1 MLNQTTPD
9 FDLRQAFE
17 LQTIAEQAAG
27 VGCWSLDIVSGR
39 EYCSPGLYRLLELD
53 PDVASS
59 GIVAWQSVLHPADAD
74 AATSL
79 IKQSI
84 KEHMPFRATYPI
96 TLSHSGTRW
105 IEFHGQA
112 TYDAK
117 ASPIH
122 FSGYCID
129 VTDRRSAEEEYR
141 EIRERQSFLL
151 KLSDALAPLSDP
163 IQIQVEACRVLGQH
177 LKVNRV
183 FYAEADNTGLNRAGP
198 QYVDGVP
205 LTAEVWNSRDY
216 DPSLLARYQSG
227 EMQTCDDVT
236 KNPDL
241 SEAQKDAYT
250 TDHIIAWAAA
260 PIAKPGMP
268 LGRLVIHQNTPR
280 HWRQFEID
288 LIRETAERV
297 WPAVQRAKSQAA
309 LELTENI
316 PVGTYTMVLAPGST
330 AAKFSFLSKRFLGIT
345 GLNAEEAR
353 SDPLKV
359 FTCVHPDDYDAFVTK
374 NADAIAKGLPF
385 IGETR
390 IIVRDEVSWIRAES
404 APRSMPDGSTIWEGV
419 LIDVTEQRRA
429 EEALQLS
436 EERYRLIAEITQEA
450 WWEEDLRVRELTNSP
465 RICEMLGRG
474 QEILHCSAAAYRD
487 LIHPDDQP
495 RSRVAY
501 ERAINENTDYR
512 AIYRLRHADGHYVWV
527 EDHARVIRRDA
538 EARPTRMLGALTDIT
553 ARKQAE
559 IALQESEENFRRLF
573 DDAPDAYIILD
584 QNRLEVLAC
593 NLASERLLRG
603 NRQQITGMN
612 TQQLSP
618 PHQPDGRP
626 STEAAAD
633 MTRQILEKGYL
644 RFEWVL
650 RRIDGTDFWA
660 EVMATVGHYRQRDV
674 LYVSLR
680 EIGEIIA
687 AKQAAEAA
695 SVAKSQFLSV
705 MSHELR
711 TPLNAIMNMFQ
722 LIMLSGVDEKARDYS
737 LRGLKSSEHLLSLVT
752 EVLDFSSIEVGR
764 LAVSQAPFRLGPLLD
779 EVNSLRAG
787 KSAADVEFTVTLD
800 HALQDLVLMGDALR
814 LKQVLINLAGNA
826 MKFTERGTV
835 VLSVNR
841 VDGTPDAP
849 LLEFAVADTGIGMT
863 ADQQARLFQP
873 FTQVDMSNERRF
885 GGTGLGLVISQQL
898 VKLMGGE
905 PITVRSAPG
914 VGSRFAFRLALP
926 VAAHVPPGEAEPAN
940 ADRPALAGRLPGL
953 RILVVE
959 DSDTARF
966 ALRLFLEAEG
976 AAVEEAADGDAG
988 VNAVL
993 SAATPFDA
1001 VLMDMQMP
1009 KKNGLEA
1016 TRELRAR
1023 GYEHPIIALTANA
1036 FARDLEACLAA
1047 GMNDYISKPV
1057 KMDEL
1062 VEAVRRNCRG

>member
-1 MLNQTTPD
+1 
-9 FDLRQAFE
+9 
-17 LQTIAEQAAG
+17 
-27 VGCWSLDIVSGR
+27 
-39 EYCSPGLYRLLELD
+39 
-53 PDVASS
+53 VA
-59 GIVAWQSVLHPADAD
+59 
-74 AATSL
+74 
-79 IKQSI
+79 
-84 KEHMPFRATYPI
+84 R
-96 TLSHSGTRW
+96 
-105 IEFHGQA
+105 
-112 TYDAK
+112 
-117 ASPIH
+117 
-122 FSGYCID
+122 
-129 VTDRRSAEEEYR
+129 
-141 EIRERQSFLL
+141 
-151 KLSDALAPLSDP
+151 
-163 IQIQVEACRVLGQH
+163 
-177 LKVNRV
+177 
-183 FYAEADNTGLNRAGP
+183 
-198 QYVDGVP
+198 
-205 LTAEVWNSRDY
+205 
-216 DPSLLARYQSG
+216 
-227 EMQTCDDVT
+227 
-236 KNPDL
+236 
-241 SEAQKDAYT
+241 
-250 TDHIIAWAAA
+250 
-260 PIAKPGMP
+260 
-268 LGRLVIHQNTPR
+268 
-280 HWRQFEID
+280 
-288 LIRETAERV
+288 
-297 WPAVQRAKSQAA
+297 RAKSQAA

-316 PVGTYTMVLAPGST
+316 PVGTYTMVLTPGST
-330 AAKFSFLSKRFLGIT
+330 AAKFSFLSKRFLEIT

-359 FTCVHPDDYDAFVTK
+359 FACVHPDDYDAFVAK
-374 NADAIAKGLPF
+374 NGAAIAKGLPF

-390 IIVRDEVSWIRAES
+390 IIVRGEIRWIRTES

-429 EEALQLS
+429 EEALQQS

-450 WWEEDLRVRELTNSP
+450 WWEEDLRVRELINSP

-474 QEILHCSAAAYRD
+474 EEILRCSAVSYRD
-487 LIHPDDQP
+487 IIHPDDQL

-501 ERAINENTDYR
+501 ERATRENTDYR
-512 AIYRLRHADGHYVWV
+512 AVYRLRHADGHYVWV
-527 EDHARVIRRDA
+527 EDHARVIGRDA
-538 EARPTRMLGALTDIT
+538 EGRPTRMLGALTDIT

-584 QNRLEVLAC
+584 QNRLGVLAC

-603 NRQQITGMN
+603 SRQQITGMT

-618 PHQPDGRP
+618 PLQPDGRP
-626 STEAAAD
+626 SAEVAAD
-633 MTRQILEKGYL
+633 VTRQIMEKGYL

-650 RRIDGTDFWA
+650 RRTDGTDFWA
-660 EVMATVGHYRQRDV
+660 EVMATVGHYRQREV

-722 LIMLSGVDEKARDYS
+722 LIMLAGVNDKARDFS
-737 LRGLKSSEHLLSLVT
+737 MRGLKSSEHLLSLVT
-752 EVLDFSSIEVGR
+752 EILDFSSIEVGR
-764 LAVSQAPFRLGPLLD
+764 LVVSEAPFRLAPLLD

-800 HALQDLVLMGDALR
+800 RSLQDLVLMGDALR

-826 MKFTERGTV
+826 LKFTERGTV
-835 VLSVNR
+835 VLSVSR

-863 ADQQARLFQP
+863 ANQQARLFQP

-905 PITVRSAPG
+905 PITVSSAPG
-914 VGSRFAFRLALP
+914 LGSRFAFRLALP
-926 VAAHVPPGEAEPAN
+926 VAAHLPVEEAEPVH
-940 ADRPALAGRLPGL
+940 ADRPASSGRLSGL

-976 AAVEEAADGDAG
+976 AAVEEAADGEAG

-1001 VLMDMQMP
+1001 LLMDMQMP

-1016 TRELRAR
+1016 TRELRAH
-1023 GYEHPIIALTANA
+1023 GYARPIIALTANA
-1036 FARDLEACLAA
+1036 FARDIEACLAA

-1057 KMDEL
+1057 KMGEL
-1062 VEAVRRNCRG
+1062 VEAVRRNCKD